1 PRPDPQPPRAGNDLP
16 KRWKFLNTYALDH
29 LDLWVPRL
37 FPTATK
43 SKRGY
48 RVSSA
53 ALGRNLEEDISFT
66 RDGIV
71 DFGVHDM
78 GDANQGRRTAID
90 IVQEWNRCDF
100 EAAVRWLCQ
109 ALGLD
114 ARDYLPGEKKRTING
129 GGGNGGG
136 PGVGGGGPAPGPG
149 PAQSDAD
156 KLLPSSTPTTVS
168 CSTARARW
176 CCASR
181 KSNTMLAANTM
192 SSALR
197 RFCASTI
204 FEIFMFIDASTLAKA
219 VLRIGAIGGSIIR
232 CGGNTRACFSSPAA
246 RRSSTANSTFGADGA
261 SHRSAVSGA

>member
-1 PRPDPQPPRAGNDLP
+1 
-16 KRWKFLNTYALDH
+16 
-29 LDLWVPRL
+29 LWVPRL

-90 IVQEWNRCDF
+90 IVQEWHRCDF

-156 KLLPSSTPTTVS
+156 KLLAELNADHCVVLDG
-168 CSTARARW
+168 ARAMVLRFEEIEYDAGGEHYVVRAPTFFALQRFSKFL
-176 CCASR
+176 C
-181 KSNTMLAANTM
+181 
-192 SSALR
+192 SSA
-197 RFCASTI
+197 
-204 FEIFMFIDASTLAKA
+204 
-219 VLRIGAIGGSIIR
+219 
-232 CGGNTRACFSSPAA
+232 
-246 RRSSTANSTFGADGA
+246 
-261 SHRSAVSGA
+261 HRHWPRPF